1 MSRNS
6 WRVLVGLAL
15 AITGWSGAAQ
25 SQAQMS
31 YRVGTADAL
40 RGRRADGFL
49 EVPKGTDSAANIP
62 VIVVNGARPGPVLA
76 LVAGA
81 HGTEYAS
88 IIALERVAA
97 ILDPSELAGTVVIV
111 PLLNTASFEQ
121 KVPHLNPVDG
131 KNMNRFYP
139 GDAQGTQT
147 ERAAF
152 VMTKEIVDRCAYL
165 IDYHGGDLD
174 ESLRP
179 YTYWA
184 PTGNEEQDRISK
196 EMALAF
202 GINHIIIWR
211 DRPKDPAATKFLDNT
226 ASARGKPSI
235 VVEAGYAGR
244 VELDDVELLMTGTIS
259 TMRTLKML
267 AGPPLP
273 IENPVWLEKTVEVA
287 SEKTG
292 IFYPMVLRSVYVAA
306 GEKLGYVTDYFGN
319 TIYTAHAPVAG
330 IVMHICAVPSMKQG
344 DNIAVIGVPAEKAP

>member
-1 MSRNS
+1 MSGRD
-6 WRVLVGLAL
+6 WRIVLGLAL
-15 AITGWSGAAQ
+15 AITGLSRSAL
-25 SQAQMS
+25 AQMS
-31 YRVGTADAL
+31 YREGTAEAL
-40 RGRRADGFL
+40 RGRKATGFL
-49 EVPKGTDSAANIP
+49 EVPKGTDDAANIP
-62 VIVVNGARPGPVLA
+62 VIVVNGVRPGPVLA

-81 HGTEYAS
+81 HGTEYTS
-88 IIALERVAA
+88 ILALERVAS
-97 ILDPSELAGTVVIV
+97 ILNPAELAGTVVIV
-111 PLLNTASFEQ
+111 PLINTSSFEQ

-139 GDAQGTQT
+139 GNEQGTQT

-152 VMTKEIVDRCAYL
+152 VITKEIVERCAYL

-184 PTGNEEQDRISK
+184 PTGNDEQDRVSK

-211 DRPKDPAATKFLDNT
+211 DRPKDPAATKYLDNT
-226 ASARGKPSI
+226 AAARGKPSL
-235 VVEAGYAGR
+235 VVEAGHAGTT
-244 VELDDVELLMTGTIS
+244 ELADVELLVTGTIS

-267 AGPPLP
+267 EGPPLP
-273 IENPVWLEKTVEVA
+273 IENPVWLEKTVDVT

-292 IFYPMVLRSVYVAA
+292 IFYPMVQRSVYVAA

-319 TIYTAHAPVAG
+319 TIYTARAPVAG

>member
-1 MSRNS
+1 MSRR
-6 WRVLVGLAL
+6 RVGIGLIAWL
-15 AITGWSGAAQ
+15 AIAAVCPT
-25 SQAQMS
+25 AQGQIS
-31 YRVGTADAL
+31 YRVGTAEAL
-40 RGRRADGFL
+40 RGQKANGFM
-49 EVPKGTDSAANIP
+49 EVPKGADASVGIP
-62 VIVVNGARPGPVLA
+62 VIVVHGTQPGPVLA

-97 ILDPSELAGTVVIV
+97 ILDPSQLAGTVVIV

-121 KVPHLNPVDG
+121 KVAHLNPTDG

-139 GDAQGTQT
+139 GNAEGTQT
-147 ERAAF
+147 ERAAY
-152 VMTKEIVDRCAYL
+152 VITKEIVDRCSYL

-184 PTGNEEQDRISK
+184 PTGHEEQDRKSK

-202 GINHIIIWR
+202 GLNHIIIWR
-211 DRPKDPAATKFLDNT
+211 DRPADPAATKYLDNT
-226 ASARGKPSI
+226 AAARGKPSI
-235 VVEAGYAGR
+235 VVEAGHAGT
-244 VELDDVELLMTGTIS
+244 VESDDVSLLVTGTIS

-267 AGPPLP
+267 AGAPLP
-273 IENPVWLEKTVEVA
+273 IENPVWLEKTVDVS

-292 IFYPMVLRSVYVAA
+292 IFYPLVLRSGYVAQ

-319 TIYTAHAPVAG
+319 TIYTARAPVAG

-344 DNIAVIGVPAEKAP
+344 DNVAVIGVPAEKAP

>member
-1 MSRNS
+1 MNLRIAGAG
-6 WRVLVGLAL
+6 LGLAL
-15 AITGWSGAAQ
+15 AIAGSSPVARAQ
-25 SQAQMS
+25 IS
-31 YRVGTADAL
+31 YRVGTAEAL
-40 RGRRADGFL
+40 RGQRANGYI
-49 EVPKGTDSAANIP
+49 EVPKGSDWAIGIP
-62 VIVVNGARPGPVLA
+62 VIVFHGARPGPVLA

-88 IIALERVAA
+88 IIALERVAT
-97 ILDPSELAGTVVIV
+97 ILDPSQLAGTVVIV

-139 GDAQGTQT
+139 GNAEGTQT
-147 ERAAF
+147 ERAAL
-152 VMTKEIVDRCAYL
+152 VITKEIVERSTYL

-179 YTYWA
+179 YTYWG
-184 PTGNEEQDRISK
+184 PTGHAEQDRISK

-202 GINHIIIWR
+202 GLNHIIIWR
-211 DRPKDPAATKFLDNT
+211 DRPADPAATKYLDNT
-226 ASARGKPSI
+226 AASRGKPSI
-235 VVEAGYAGR
+235 VVEAGHAGT
-244 VELDDVELLMTGTIS
+244 VESDDVNLLVTGTIS

-267 AGPPLP
+267 EGPPLP
-273 IENPVWLEKTVEVA
+273 IENPVWLEKTVDVT

-292 IFYPMVLRSVYVAA
+292 IFYPLVLRSGYVAV

-319 TIYTAHAPVAG
+319 TIFVARAPVAG
-330 IVMHICAVPSMKQG
+330 IVMHICSVPSMKQG

>member
-1 MSRNS
+1 MTRRM
-6 WRVLVGLAL
+6 WLVFAAAL
-15 AITGWSGAAQ
+15 AGWSAAAQ
-25 SQAQMS
+25 AQIS
-31 YRVGTADAL
+31 YRVGTADA
-40 RGRRADGFL
+40 RPGQKANGFL
-49 EVPKGTDSAANIP
+49 EVPKGVDGAVGIP
-62 VIVVNGARPGPVLA
+62 VIVVNGLRPGPVLA

-97 ILDPSELAGTVVIV
+97 ILDPSQLTGTVVIV

-139 GDAQGTQT
+139 GNEQGTQT

-152 VMTKEIVDRCAYL
+152 VITKEVVERCTYL

-179 YTYWA
+179 YSYWA
-184 PTGNEEQDRISK
+184 PTGNEEQDRVSK

-211 DRPKDPAATKFLDNT
+211 DRPKDPAATKYLDNT
-226 ASARGKPSI
+226 AAARKKPSL
-235 VVEAGYAGR
+235 VVEAGHAGTT
-244 VELDDVELLMTGTIS
+244 ELADVELLVTGTIS
-259 TMRTLKML
+259 TMRSLKML
-267 AGPPLP
+267 GGPPLP
-273 IENPVWLEKTVEVA
+273 IENPVWLEKTVEVS

-292 IFYPMVLRSVYVAA
+292 IFYPLVLRSGYVAA

-319 TIYTAHAPVAG
+319 TIYTARAPVAG

>member
-1 MSRNS
+1 MRCGSPAIQLGLM
-6 WRVLVGLAL
+6 LVV
-15 AITGWSGAAQ
+15 AAWCPAAR
-25 SQAQMS
+25 AQIS
-31 YRVGTADAL
+31 YRVGTAEAL
-40 RGRRADGFL
+40 RGQKANGFL
-49 EVPKGTDSAANIP
+49 EVPKGVDGAVGIP
-62 VIVVNGARPGPVLA
+62 VVVVHGARPGPVLA

-88 IIALERVAA
+88 IIALERVAT
-97 ILDPSELAGTVVIV
+97 ILEPSQLAGTVVIV

-139 GDAQGTQT
+139 GNAGGTQT

-152 VMTKEIVDRCAYL
+152 VITKEIVERCTYL

-184 PTGNEEQDRISK
+184 PTGHEEQDRVSK

-202 GINHIIIWR
+202 GLNHIIIWR
-211 DRPKDPAATKFLDNT
+211 DRPTDPAATKYLDNT
-226 ASARGKPSI
+226 AAARGKPSI
-235 VVEAGYAGR
+235 VVEAGHAGT
-244 VELDDVELLMTGTIS
+244 VETDDVHLLVTGTIS

-267 AGPPLP
+267 AGEPLP

-287 SEKTG
+287 SGATG
-292 IFYPMVLRSVYVAA
+292 IFYPLVLRSGYVVP

-319 TIYTAHAPVAG
+319 TIFTARAPVAG
-330 IVMHICAVPSMKQG
+330 IVLHICAVPSMKQG